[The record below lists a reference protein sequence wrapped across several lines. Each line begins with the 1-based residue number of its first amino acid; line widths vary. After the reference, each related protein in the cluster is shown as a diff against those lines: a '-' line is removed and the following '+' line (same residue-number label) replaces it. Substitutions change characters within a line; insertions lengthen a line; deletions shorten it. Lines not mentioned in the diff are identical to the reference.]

1 MPSQTRV
8 LSVALVL
15 AALACSRGNTPP
27 AAKASETS
35 NVAAAPDT
43 TDARVRSAD
52 LARITG
58 DSAAP
63 VWFVMASD
71 FQCPYCKMWHDT
83 TWATI
88 MRDYVAPGKVRVAY
102 VNFPIGSHMNA
113 VPSAEAAMC
122 AGAQGKFWEYGDQLF
137 ATQQEWASQ
146 ATPQPTYQRLAK
158 TVGLDA
164 ALFAKCLQDHV
175 MVPMI
180 QADRER
186 GKNSGVTGTP
196 YFFIGKHVIDMAKG
210 TEVFKAVID
219 SALAEA
225 RNGVR

>member
-1 MPSQTRV
+1 MPSLRKV
-8 LSVALVL
+8 LSVVLAL
-15 AALACSRGNTPP
+15 AALACSRGNTLP
-27 AAKASETS
+27 AAKASEAS
-35 NVAAAPDT
+35 KVAAAPDT
-43 TDARVRSAD
+43 TDARVRRAD

-88 MRDYVAPGKVRVAY
+88 ARDYIGTGKIRVAY
-102 VNFPIGSHMNA
+102 VNFPIPSHMNA

-137 ATQQEWASQ
+137 ATQQEWAAQ

-158 TVGLDA
+158 TMGLDSA
-164 ALFAKCLQDHV
+164 AFAKCLDDHV

-180 QADRER
+180 QADRQR

-196 YFFIGKHVIDMAKG
+196 YFFIGKHVIDMAKP
-210 TEVFKAVID
+210 TAAFKAVID